1 MMAGPTIRDPVTLA
15 PASMTTRPISS
26 LAASTRPATAGSTLS
41 STTRLTSSMSATLP
55 VSFQYP
61 EMIVEVTVRPLFIS
75 HWMASVISSSPR
87 PEGLRPAA
95 KSETRPSKK

>member
-1 MMAGPTIRDPVTLA
+1 MTLA

-26 LAASTRPATAGSTLS
+26 LAVSTRPATAGSALS

-61 EMIVEVTVRPLFIS
+61 EMIVEVTLRPLRIS
-75 HWMASVISSSPR
+75 H
-87 PEGLRPAA
+87 
-95 KSETRPSKK
+95 